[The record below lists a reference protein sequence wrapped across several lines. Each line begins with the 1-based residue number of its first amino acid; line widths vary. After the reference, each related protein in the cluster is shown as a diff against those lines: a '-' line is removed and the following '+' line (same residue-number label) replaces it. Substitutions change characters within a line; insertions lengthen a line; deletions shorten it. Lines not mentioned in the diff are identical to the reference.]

1 MTLITVYPKDTMDEK
16 TRIQKDITM
25 FEENIKKTKLQTN
38 KAIELATQYYQDSK
52 YYLDKKDYFTAFGCI
67 NYAHGL
73 LDAIIK
79 F

>member
-1 MTLITVYPKDTMDEK
+1 MDEK
-16 TRIQKDITM
+16 TRIQKDIAM
-25 FEENIKKTKLQTN
+25 FEENVKKTKATKNNQ
-38 KAIELATQYYQDSK
+38 KIIELATQYFEDSK
-52 YYLDKKDYFTAFGCI
+52 YYLEKKDFITAFGCI

>member
-1 MTLITVYPKDTMDEK
+1 MNQT
-16 TRIQKDITM
+16 TRIQKDLNM
-25 FEENIKKTKLQTN
+25 FEENYKTLPNKKITSPQKKTT
-38 KAIELATQYYQDSK
+38 ILAHQYYQDAQ
-52 YYLDKKDYFTAFGCI
+52 YYLEKKDLFTAFGCI